1 MTISGIKVIII
12 KHVSITAMNGMI
24 PFKMTSIGESAIRE
38 ATKRLIPSGG
48 VINPMA
54 KLVTMIKPKWIGS
67 TPIEAATGIKI
78 GAKIKIAGVVSIKQP
93 TTNNKR
99 LMSKRIT
106 ILFEEIA
113 IKPLAT
119 IVGICSKVITL
130 EKAVAQPKITM
141 VVAVVE
147 QEVLMALMN
156 LAKVNSRWKN
166 TPQTK
171 AYTAATAA
179 ASVGVKIPA

>member
-12 KHVSITAMNGMI
+12 KHKSITAMNGII
-24 PFKMTSIGESAIRE
+24 PFNITSIGESAIRE

-48 VINPMA
+48 VIKPIA

-67 TPIEAATGIKI
+67 TPSDAATGIKI
-78 GAKIKIAGVVSIKQP
+78 GAKIRIAGVVSIKQP
-93 TTNNKR
+93 TINNKR
-99 LMSKRIT
+99 LISRRII

-113 IKPLAT
+113 IKPFAT

-147 QEVLMALMN
+147 QDVLMALMN
-156 LAKVNSRWKN
+156 LAKVNSR
-166 TPQTK
+166 
-171 AYTAATAA
+171 
-179 ASVGVKIPA
+179 

>member
-1 MTISGIKVIII
+1 MIRVKQNN
-12 KHVSITAMNGMI
+12 ITKMNGTI

-93 TTNNKR
+93 TISNKR

-113 IKPLAT
+113 IKPFAT